1 MKKEAYF
8 RIVLMESKVILDEI
22 AFIGSEIIR
31 ELESGNPNNIHL
43 KANEVGYYLEVVH
56 KYLHYFENSIADSN
70 FDNLDKK
77 IDLTI
82 RKLRS
87 FFRQFE
93 SIFFG
98 TDRWYQR
105 VTKLRDRL
113 VEETR
118 NLEDILECNRS
129 HPT

>member
-1 MKKEAYF
+1 MRKEAYF
-8 RIVLMESKVILDEI
+8 RIILMESKVILDEI

-43 KANEVGYYLEVVH
+43 KANEVGYYLEVVQ
-56 KYLHYFENSIADSN
+56 KYLRYFENTIADSK
-70 FDNLDKK
+70 FDNLDTK
-77 IDLTI
+77 IDLTR

-105 VTKLRDRL
+105 VTQLRNRL

-118 NLEDILECNRS
+118 NLEDILKSDRS
-129 HPT
+129 HPS